1 MISKDEQIRSAVAE
15 QAAEWFVVNDEG
27 PLDERESTALVA
39 WLKTSP
45 VNVEEFLGVTAI
57 ARDLREACA
66 DPDQSVE
73 ALVAR
78 ARVNEDVQPARP
90 RIFAFGG
97 DLSSVRLGLTA
108 AVTMAAIA
116 LVSFA
121 LFSLWNIRPI
131 TPVSVSSGAT
141 VLHFETRHG
150 EQQTHRLPDNSV
162 LHLNTDSAVT
172 VRYSKTERLAVLTS
186 GEADFEVAH
195 EAGRAFRVSAGSAE
209 VLDLGTKFDVRL
221 LNDATVITVVEGRVA
236 VRPSAMLSSGGRDS
250 SDSRSA
256 SFVQLGANEQISVTE
271 GTWPVAP
278 RAVDASR
285 ATAWLRRE
293 IVFEHE
299 PLERVAVEFNRYA
312 ATPIEITSPALRD
325 LQISGVF
332 AADDTEEF
340 IAFLRSLEGVIVDVT
355 PTRIRVSKK

>member
-78 ARVNEDVQPARP
+78 ARVNEDVQPSRP

-131 TPVSVSSGAT
+131 TPVSVSRGAT

-186 GEADFEVAH
+186 GEADF
-195 EAGRAFRVSAGSAE
+195 
-209 VLDLGTKFDVRL
+209 
-221 LNDATVITVVEGRVA
+221 
-236 VRPSAMLSSGGRDS
+236 
-250 SDSRSA
+250 
-256 SFVQLGANEQISVTE
+256 
-271 GTWPVAP
+271 
-278 RAVDASR
+278 
-285 ATAWLRRE
+285 
-293 IVFEHE
+293 
-299 PLERVAVEFNRYA
+299 
-312 ATPIEITSPALRD
+312 
-325 LQISGVF
+325 
-332 AADDTEEF
+332 
-340 IAFLRSLEGVIVDVT
+340 
-355 PTRIRVSKK
+355 